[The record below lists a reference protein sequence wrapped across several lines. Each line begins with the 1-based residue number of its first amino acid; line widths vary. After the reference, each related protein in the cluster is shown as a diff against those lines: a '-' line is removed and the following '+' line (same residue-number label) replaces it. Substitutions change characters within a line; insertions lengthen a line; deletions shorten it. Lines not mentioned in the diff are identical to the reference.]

1 MQRRLRTKQVAIFRV
16 AVFRLKGMYLVSP
29 IPQEDVLV
37 VPRHVLEQAGLFQGF
52 CGDVEKYLPVLLDP
66 NQTSWMPR
74 DRAEEDTSFK
84 QLIPYCLLAW
94 LGPNGVA
101 HYFSYT
107 RGGGQGEARLRSKRS
122 VGIGGHIA
130 STDGQYGDNASYEA
144 GMLRELNEEVAISTS
159 FTSRCVGLIND
170 DATPVGSV
178 HLGIVHVLE
187 LQSPDVESRETDLIE
202 CGFESLEELL
212 AEREHFETWSQ
223 IALDAVQAG
232 SLGRS
237 F

>member
-1 MQRRLRTKQVAIFRV
+1 M
-16 AVFRLKGMYLVSP
+16 SP

-37 VPRHVLEQAGLFQGF
+37 VPRHVLEQVGVFQGF
-52 CGDVEKYLPVLLDP
+52 CEDVEKYLPFLLDP
-66 NQTSWMPR
+66 NQTLWMPR
-74 DRAEEDTSFK
+74 EQAEEDTTFK

-94 LGPNGVA
+94 LSPDGESQ
-101 HYFSYT
+101 YFSYT

-144 GMLRELNEEVAISTS
+144 GMLRELNEEVEINTN

-187 LQSPDVESRETDLIE
+187 LESPDVKSRETDLIE
-202 CGFESLEELL
+202 CGFESLGKLL
-212 AEREHFETWSQ
+212 AERENFETWSQ
-223 IALDAVQAG
+223 IALDAVQTG
-232 SLGRS
+232 SLE
-237 F
+237 

>member
-1 MQRRLRTKQVAIFRV
+1 
-16 AVFRLKGMYLVSP
+16 VSS

-37 VPRHVLEQAGLFQGF
+37 VPRHVLEQVGLFQGF
-52 CGDVEKYLPVLLDP
+52 CGDVKKYLPVLLDP
-66 NQTSWMPR
+66 NQTLWMSR
-74 DRAEEDTSFK
+74 DRAEEDASFK

-94 LGPNGVA
+94 SDADGVA
-101 HYFSYT
+101 QYFSYT
-107 RGGGQGEARLRSKRS
+107 RGSGQGEARLRSKRS

-144 GMLRELNEEVAISTS
+144 GMLRELNEEVAISS
-159 FTSRCVGLIND
+159 KFTSRCVGLIND

-187 LQSPDVESRETDLIE
+187 LQSPEVESLETNLIE
-202 CGFESLEELL
+202 CGFETLGELL

-223 IALDAVQAG
+223 IALDEVQAG
-232 SLGRS
+232 SLG
-237 F
+237 

>member
-1 MQRRLRTKQVAIFRV
+1 
-16 AVFRLKGMYLVSP
+16 VSP

-37 VPRHVLEQAGLFQGF
+37 VPRHVLEQVGVFQGF
-52 CGDVEKYLPVLLDP
+52 CEDVEKYLPFLLDP
-66 NQTSWMPR
+66 NQTLWMPR
-74 DRAEEDTSFK
+74 EQAEEDTTFK

-94 LGPNGVA
+94 LSPDGESQ
-101 HYFSYT
+101 YFSYT

-144 GMLRELNEEVAISTS
+144 GMLRELNEEVEINTN

-187 LQSPDVESRETDLIE
+187 LESPDVKSRETDLIE
-202 CGFESLEELL
+202 CGFESLGKLL
-212 AEREHFETWSQ
+212 AERENFETWSQ

-232 SLGRS
+232 SLE
-237 F
+237 

>member
-1 MQRRLRTKQVAIFRV
+1 M
-16 AVFRLKGMYLVSP
+16 SP

-37 VPRHVLEQAGLFQGF
+37 VPRHVLEQVGVFQGF
-52 CGDVEKYLPVLLDP
+52 CGDVEKYLPALLDP

-94 LGPNGVA
+94 LSPDSGSQ
-101 HYFSYT
+101 YFSYT

-130 STDGQYGDNASYEA
+130 STDGQHGDNASYEA
-144 GMLRELNEEVAISTS
+144 GMLRELNEEVEINTN

-187 LQSPDVESRETDLIE
+187 LESPDVISRETDLIE
-202 CGFESLEELL
+202 CGFESLGKLL
-212 AEREHFETWSQ
+212 AERENFETWSQ

-232 SLGRS
+232 SLE
-237 F
+237 

>member
-1 MQRRLRTKQVAIFRV
+1 
-16 AVFRLKGMYLVSP
+16 VSP

-37 VPRHVLEQAGLFQGF
+37 VPRHVLEQVGVFQGF
-52 CGDVEKYLPVLLDP
+52 CEDVEKYLPFLLDP
-66 NQTSWMPR
+66 NQTLWMPR
-74 DRAEEDTSFK
+74 EQAEEDTTFK

-94 LGPNGVA
+94 LSPDGESQ
-101 HYFSYT
+101 YFSYT

-144 GMLRELNEEVAISTS
+144 GMLRELNEEVEINTN

-187 LQSPDVESRETDLIE
+187 LESPDVKSRETDLIE
-202 CGFESLEELL
+202 CGFESLGKLL
-212 AEREHFETWSQ
+212 AERENFETWSQ
-223 IALDAVQAG
+223 IALDAVQTG
-232 SLGRS
+232 SLE
-237 F
+237 

>member
-1 MQRRLRTKQVAIFRV
+1 M
-16 AVFRLKGMYLVSP
+16 SS

-37 VPRHVLEQAGLFQGF
+37 VPRHVLEQVGLFQGF
-52 CGDVEKYLPVLLDP
+52 CGDVKKYLPVLLDP
-66 NQTSWMPR
+66 NQTLWMSR
-74 DRAEEDTSFK
+74 DRAEEDASFK

-94 LGPNGVA
+94 SDADGVA
-101 HYFSYT
+101 QYFSYT
-107 RGGGQGEARLRSKRS
+107 RGSGQGEARLRSKRS

-144 GMLRELNEEVAISTS
+144 GMLRELNEEVEINTN

-178 HLGIVHVLE
+178 HLVIVHVLE
-187 LQSPDVESRETDLIE
+187 LESPDVISRETDLIE
-202 CGFESLEELL
+202 CGFESLGKLL
-212 AEREHFETWSQ
+212 AERENFETWSQ

-232 SLGRS
+232 SLE
-237 F
+237 

>member
-1 MQRRLRTKQVAIFRV
+1 M
-16 AVFRLKGMYLVSP
+16 SP

-37 VPRHVLEQAGLFQGF
+37 VPRHVLEQVGVFQGF
-52 CGDVEKYLPVLLDP
+52 CEDVEKYLPFLLDP
-66 NQTSWMPR
+66 NQTLWMPR
-74 DRAEEDTSFK
+74 EQAEEDTTFK

-94 LGPNGVA
+94 LSPDGESQ
-101 HYFSYT
+101 YFSYT

-144 GMLRELNEEVAISTS
+144 GMLRELNEEVEMNTN

-187 LQSPDVESRETDLIE
+187 LESPDVKSRETDLIE
-202 CGFESLEELL
+202 CGFESLGKLL
-212 AEREHFETWSQ
+212 AERENFETWSQ

-232 SLGRS
+232 SLE
-237 F
+237 